1 MSTRNRLCSNHIDR
15 HERGWNLTSESTVL
29 TGNSSIGSWLDH
41 PVGGD
46 LVRGLLAQSGA
57 TEEMLAPLIGCRC
70 SSLSR

>member
-1 MSTRNRLCSNHIDR
+1 
-15 HERGWNLTSESTVL
+15 LTSESTVL
-29 TGNSSIGSWLDH
+29 TGNSLIGSWLDH